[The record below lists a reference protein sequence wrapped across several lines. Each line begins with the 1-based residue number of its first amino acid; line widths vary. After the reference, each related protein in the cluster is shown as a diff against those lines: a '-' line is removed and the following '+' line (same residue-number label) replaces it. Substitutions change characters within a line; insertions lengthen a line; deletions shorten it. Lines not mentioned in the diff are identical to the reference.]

1 MNYRMTHI
9 YLDTDSSHWNF
20 RVRTP
25 ADVLRVLDDDRLM
38 FVFERC
44 MDDPGFETQARIGAV
59 VKLSLRTRNAAV
71 AEIRKTQALAQ
82 LAKVWAAK
90 RSEPKRLNLMQVT
103 ALAGLVHGLYIE
115 SFQQEP
121 GERADWIAHKALNRA
136 VREGRL
142 VDVPPIIPGQ
152 MPNEQQLAIDEFGDD
167 LTAGINALPR
177 LENGE
182 EGLERRYGLLCNWV
196 LAQQCL
202 RVDYATRKRLLVAIA
217 KAGDTGPRQ
226 LKENAVGDYS
236 PDRYRDKYPAYRSS
250 RTLSQVFDQWRGE
263 TQPSPSSVSNWRGHV
278 ASLMAF
284 VGHDEVERLTK
295 GDIVSWKD
303 DLVEKG
309 LAAKTINDSYL
320 ACIKRLLSYEVQNH
334 RLTDNVA
341 EKVSVSSRGQAGD
354 SQLPYTTEE
363 VAQLLHLARQQ
374 KHKPIL
380 RWLPWLVALSGSR
393 VGEVAQLWGSSFK
406 KVGNVWVMQIR
417 PAADAGRLKNPW
429 SERETPIHQA
439 IIDEGFLNFVSD
451 RGDGPLFYRR
461 SSGDRDKK
469 HASKS
474 VSNRL
479 GAWIR
484 LQEGFQDPRKAPNH
498 AFRHWFKTEL
508 GALGV
513 PDSMADSIMGH
524 GKKSEADKYRHY
536 TAERKAPFVNMVQIP
551 EVTASSTGQATE

>member
-1 MNYRMTHI
+1 MAYI

-25 ADVLRVLDDDRLM
+25 ADVLRILDDDRLM
-38 FVFERC
+38 MVFDRC
-44 MDDPGFETQARIGAV
+44 LDEPGFEVQARIRAL
-59 VKLSLRTRNAAV
+59 VKFSLRTPNLAV
-71 AEIRKTQALAQ
+71 AEVRKNQALAQ

-90 RSEPKRLNLMQVT
+90 RSEPKRLNLMQVMG
-103 ALAGLVHGLYIE
+103 LAGLVHDLYVE
-115 SFQQEP
+115 TFQQEP

-152 MPNEQQLAIDEFGDD
+152 MPNEQQLALDEFGDD

-177 LENGE
+177 SENSD

-196 LAQQCL
+196 LTQQCL

-226 LKENAVGDYS
+226 LKQNAVGDYT
-236 PDRYRDKYPAYRSS
+236 PDVYREQYPRYRSS
-250 RTLSQVFDQWRGE
+250 RTLQQVFEQWRGE
-263 TQPSPSSVSNWRGHV
+263 TQPAPSSVSNWRGHV
-278 ASLMAF
+278 DSLVGF
-284 VGHDEVERLTK
+284 VGYDQVERLTRA
-295 GDIVSWKD
+295 DIVNWKD
-303 DLVEKG
+303 HLVEKG

-320 ACIKRLLSYEVQNH
+320 ACIKRLLNYEVENH
-334 RLTDNVA
+334 RVVENVA

-354 SQLPYTTEE
+354 SQLPYSTEE
-363 VAQLLHLARQQ
+363 VAQLLKLARGQR
-374 KHKPIL
+374 KPIL

-393 VGEVAQLWGSSFK
+393 VGEVAQLWGSNVK
-406 KVGNVWVMQIR
+406 KVGSLWVMQIT
-417 PAADAGRLKNPW
+417 PAADGGRLKNHW
-429 SERETPIHQA
+429 SERQTPIHQA

-451 RGDGPLFYRR
+451 RGDGPLFYNR
-461 SSGDRDKK
+461 SSGDRNRK

-474 VSNRL
+474 VCNRL

-484 LQEGFQDPRKAPNH
+484 SQEGFQDPRKAPNH

-536 TAERKAPFVNMVQIP
+536 TAERKAPFVNKVQVP
-551 EVTASSTGQATE
+551 EVTASSTGEAAE

>member
-1 MNYRMTHI
+1 MAYI

-20 RVRTP
+20 RLRTP
-25 ADVLRVLDDDRLM
+25 TDVLRILDDDRLLM
-38 FVFERC
+38 VFDRC
-44 MDDPGFETQARIGAV
+44 MGEPGFEAQVRIGAV

-71 AEIRKTQALAQ
+71 AEIRKAQALAQ

-90 RSEPKRLNLMQVT
+90 RSEPKRLNLMQIMG
-103 ALAGLVHGLYIE
+103 LAGLVHDLYVE
-115 SFQQEP
+115 TFQQEP
-121 GERADWIAHKALNRA
+121 GERADWIAHKAVNRA

-152 MPNEQQLAIDEFGDD
+152 MPNEQQLALDEFGDD

-177 LENGE
+177 LENGD

-226 LKENAVGDYS
+226 LKENAIGDYS
-236 PDRYRDKYPAYRSS
+236 PDIYRERYPRYRSS
-250 RTLSQVFDQWRGE
+250 RTLQQVFEQWRGE
-263 TQPSPSSVSNWRGHV
+263 TQPAPSSVTNWRGHV
-278 ASLMAF
+278 DSLVGF
-284 VGHDEVERLTK
+284 VGHDHVERLTRA
-295 GDIVSWKD
+295 DIVSWKD
-303 DLVEKG
+303 HLVEKG

-320 ACIKRLLSYEVQNH
+320 ACIKRLLNYEVENH
-334 RLTDNVA
+334 RLVESVA

-363 VAQLLHLARQQ
+363 VAQLLTLARGQ
-374 KHKPIL
+374 HKPIL

-393 VGEVAQLWGSSFK
+393 VGEVAQLWGSSVK
-406 KVGNVWVMQIR
+406 QVGNLWVMQIK
-417 PAADAGRLKNPW
+417 PADDGGRLKNHW

-439 IIDEGFLNFVSD
+439 IIEEGFLNFVSD
-451 RGDGPLFYRR
+451 RGDGPLFYNR
-461 SSGDRDKK
+461 SSGDRNRK

-474 VSNRL
+474 VCNRL

-484 LQEGFQDPRKAPNH
+484 SQEGFQDPRKAPNH

-513 PDSMADSIMGH
+513 PDSMADAIMGH

-536 TAERKAPFVNMVQIP
+536 TAQRKAPFVNKVQVP
-551 EVTASSTGQATE
+551 EVTASSTVEAAE